1 MTIPQ
6 CVLLGY
12 VSSGLTPFDLCQ
24 QPQTIPIWGFSM
36 SSTWPPSNGQV
47 LYTEYPCI
55 QNVIPTPISY
65 EVQSNVYYSDGTN
78 VWFYSGGVS
87 TILNVPCP
95 TPTAFNCPTPTPTIT
110 LTATIPPGLTPTPT
124 PTITLTATL
133 PPTPTP
139 TESPTQTPTQT
150 QTNTPAQTLTP
161 TPTQTQTNTPSP
173 TLTPTPTQTPTLTP
187 SSTLTPTPTKTSTL
201 TPTPTKTLT
210 PTPTSTPLTCVVES
224 YCIST
229 GEELYDGNYYLGG
242 TWNNELYWIGSTNNF
257 FIYYSSGTTQW
268 CLSDE
273 LDGNCLLFGA
283 SSCSSICPDLCGG
296 FFNEGP
302 CPTPTPTPTEFCQ
315 QISFDAIFDCELPL
329 TPTPTLTGV
338 PQETPTPT
346 PTATEICGGLGI
358 SLVVNILTPT
368 PKPTTTNTP
377 TLTSTP
383 QYNCNFDGSV
393 VFNTFDD
400 YIKCSGSK
408 IFKDCNTGFL
418 YYTTD
423 VVLDP
428 LGNTPDEGYVYQSF
442 VDGISTCVVYN
453 GFVNDIAGVSTIV
466 LTGILGLESQGSC
479 SQCVII
485 NTPTP
490 TPTLTSTPTPTPS
503 TPTST
508 CYNYLITNSFIM
520 TENFM
525 YNPCSTGTP
534 TQQNIEGN
542 SSLTIC
548 SSSVPTTD
556 STFITITNIGLC
568 G

>member
-1 MTIPQ
+1 MTIFYCPIFN
-6 CVLLGY
+6 
-12 VSSGLTPFDLCQ
+12 VSSGSTPFDLCQ
-24 QPQTIPIWGFSM
+24 QPQTIQVYVLCEDVPNWQPIDGEE
-36 SSTWPPSNGQV
+36 
-47 LYTEYPCI
+47 LYINTTYGYL
-55 QNVIPTPISY
+55 PIAN
-65 EVQSNVYYSDGTN
+65 NVYYSNGTQI
-78 VWFYSGGVS
+78 WFYNNGIS

-95 TPTAFNCPTPTPTIT
+95 TPTVFNCPTPTVTPG
-110 LTATIPPGLTPTPT
+110 LTATPTVTPGLTATPTVTPGLTSTPTPT
-124 PTITLTATL
+124 LSLTPGL
-133 PPTPTP
+133 
-139 TESPTQTPTQT
+139 
-150 QTNTPAQTLTP
+150 TLTP
-161 TPTQTQTNTPSP
+161 TPTLTLTPTHTETPSQTQTNTPSP
-173 TLTPTPTQTPTLTP
+173 
-187 SSTLTPTPTKTSTL
+187 TLTPTPTKTSTL

-210 PTPTSTPLTCVVES
+210 PTPTSTPLSCVVES

-242 TWNNELYWIGSTNNF
+242 TWNNELYWINLTNNF
-257 FIYYSSGTTQW
+257 VIYYSSGTTQW
-268 CLSDE
+268 CLSNV

-329 TPTPTLTGV
+329 TPTPTITGS

-383 QYNCNFDGSV
+383 LYNCNFDGSV

-466 LTGILGLESQGSC
+466 LTSILGLESQGSC

-503 TPTST
+503 TSTSA
-508 CYNYLITNSFIM
+508 CYNYLITNPYIM
-520 TENFM
+520 TENFT
-525 YNPCSTGTP
+525 YNPCSTGTS
-534 TQQNIEGN
+534 TQQNINGN

-556 STFITITNIGLC
+556 SKFITITNIGFC